1 MEEHT
6 PMQRNVTANEV
17 ASMAL
22 ALVSEELSSG
32 VTAEVV
38 HVDAGFHAVGF

>member
-6 PMQRNVTANEV
+6 PMQRNVTADEV
-17 ASMAL
+17 AGMAL
-22 ALVSEELSSG
+22 ALVAPELSSG
-32 VTAEVV
+32 VTAEVI